1 MISGRLRDARSVL
14 TADLSL
20 RGRAFGVALADAV
33 DAALVE
39 AFADLGASEAV
50 ALVGLGSYARR
61 ELCPGSDIDVLLVH
75 DIRGR
80 RAADTVKSMTEQLW
94 YPLWDAGFVTGHG
107 ARTIKESI
115 ALADGD
121 IDASTALL
129 DVRLL
134 AGASELAEELERK
147 ARELAVRRQARMLP
161 ALADAA
167 DLRRLRPGAIAE
179 MLEPDLKEGGGGL
192 RDVHALEWAG
202 WALGAPGGCEAL
214 VARELLT
221 APDLSRV
228 EAGRELL
235 LDIRV
240 ALHRVTNSRS
250 DRLALQ
256 EQDAVASQLDFA
268 SADAL
273 VHDLARAAREIAW
286 IAGDSWSRI
295 RDLIEPGNAAAPVDE
310 PKAEGVWLR
319 NGRVHIGTEPDG
331 SVPPLRTLDAAC
343 AAAESAVP
351 FDRASLTRL
360 RATRPPTWDVWQRAA
375 FVRLLRSGEQ
385 AVPVFEALDHE
396 GVLALLLPEW
406 EHVRSRPQRNAYH
419 RYTVDRHLLE
429 AVAQCA
435 RLLDSGEV
443 RYPPGREVDVDAVV
457 ARACRRPEL
466 LLLGALLHDIA
477 KGMPGDHSEVGEH
490 TAEQIAR
497 RMGFDS
503 EAREILP
510 WLVRNHLLMAEVA
523 TRRDLSDASVADNV
537 AAACAGDA
545 ERLRLLYLLTVGDS
559 RATGPAAWN
568 PSKAALVRDLF
579 VKAATAIE
587 RGEAKAVAADRR
599 VALREQL
606 GDQRAA
612 AFLERLPEQ
621 YVLAFDV
628 ETMCMHESL
637 LGASPTVRCEAVDG
651 GQVVVTVVAD
661 DRPGLLGTLAGALTV
676 CGLDVL
682 EASLFGTTDGY
693 ALDVFRGADPFG
705 RVADDGGARVIQT
718 IERAL
723 TGEVDLA
730 ARVDERRRAYAPI
743 TKPSPAKVHVDVN
756 VDESETD
763 TVVEVHADDDIGLL
777 YRLASAFTEL
787 SLDVRIAKVATTG
800 KRVVDVFYVR
810 DSGARKIEDPDA
822 IARLRA
828 VLVERMTG

>member
-1 MISGRLRDARSVL
+1 LRDARAAL
-14 TADLSL
+14 LADLAL
-20 RGRAFGVALADAV
+20 RGRAFGAALANAV

-39 AFADLGASEAV
+39 AFADLDRSGGV

-75 DIRGR
+75 NLRGR
-80 RAADTVKSMTEQLW
+80 HSADTVRSATEQLW

-115 ALADGD
+115 ALATDD
-121 IDASTALL
+121 LDALTALL
-129 DVRLL
+129 DVRLI
-134 AGASELAEELERK
+134 AGARDLAVELERK
-147 ARELAVRRQARMLP
+147 ARELAARRRGRVLLL
-161 ALADAA
+161 LADAA
-167 DLRRLRPGAIAE
+167 DLRRQRPGVIAE
-179 MLEPDLKEGGGGL
+179 MLEPDLKEGAGGL
-192 RDVHALEWAG
+192 RDVHALEWGG
-202 WALGAPGGCEAL
+202 WALGAPGGCSTLLE
-214 VARELLT
+214 RDFLT
-221 APDLSRV
+221 ADDLARV
-228 EAGRELL
+228 EVGGELL

-240 ALHRVTNSRS
+240 ALQRVTNSRS

-256 EQDAVASQLDFA
+256 EQDAVAVQLDFE

-273 VHDLARAAREIAW
+273 VHDLALAAREIAW
-286 IAGDSWSRI
+286 IAGDVWSRV
-295 RDLIEPGNAAAPVDE
+295 RDLLEGPKGAKVDQAL
-310 PKAEGVWLR
+310 AEGVWLR
-319 NGRVHIGTEPDG
+319 NGRVHIGTDPDG
-331 SVPPLRTLDAAC
+331 SVPPLRTLEAAC
-343 AAAESAVP
+343 AAAEHAVP
-351 FDRASLTRL
+351 FDRTSLTRL
-360 RATRPPTWDVWQRAA
+360 RATGEPTWDVWQRAG
-375 FVRLLRSGEQ
+375 FVRLLRSGEH

-396 GVLALLLPEW
+396 GVLARLLPEW

-435 RLLDSGEV
+435 RLLDAGEV
-443 RYPPGREVDVDAVV
+443 RHPSGRVVDVDAVV

-466 LLLGALLHDIA
+466 LLLGALLHDLA
-477 KGMPGDHSEVGEH
+477 KGMPGDHSEVGEE
-490 TAEQIAR
+490 TADRIVR

-523 TRRDLSDASVADNV
+523 TRRDLSDASVADNI

-545 ERLRLLYLLTVGDS
+545 ERLRLLYLLTIGDS
-559 RATGPAAWN
+559 RATGPAAWS

-587 RGEAKAVAADRR
+587 RGEAKAVAEDRR
-599 VALREQL
+599 DALGARL
-606 GDQRAA
+606 GDDRAEV
-612 AFLERLPEQ
+612 FLTRLPEQ

-637 LGASPTVRCEAVDG
+637 LRDSPTVRCERIDG
-651 GQVVVTVVAD
+651 GQVAITVVAD
-661 DRPGLLGTLAGALTV
+661 DRPGLLVTLAGALTV

-682 EASLFGTTDGY
+682 EASLFGTTDGL

-705 RVADDGGARVIQT
+705 RVDDDDGARVTHT

-723 TGEVDLA
+723 AGELDLA
-730 ARVDERRRAYAPI
+730 VRVDERRRAYAGIRERAAPEVRI
-743 TKPSPAKVHVDVN
+743 DVN
-756 VDESETD
+756 SEESETD

-787 SLDVRIAKVATTG
+787 ALDVRIAKVATSG

-810 DSGARKIEDPDA
+810 DSSARKVEDADA
-822 IARLRA
+822 IAQLRA
-828 VLVERMTG
+828 ALVDRMTG